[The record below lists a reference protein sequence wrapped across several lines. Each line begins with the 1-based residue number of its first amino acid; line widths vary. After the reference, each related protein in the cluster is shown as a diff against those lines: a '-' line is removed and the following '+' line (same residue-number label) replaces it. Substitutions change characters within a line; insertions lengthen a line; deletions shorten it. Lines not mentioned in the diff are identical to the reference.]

1 MNKVIDTPV
10 SAKAT
15 GEIDYAFLWNF
26 PKQAIASPYLT
37 YDQQHRRDR
46 MLAALLHAR
55 KVLSLQPECVRF
67 DVYRTAA
74 VLEKNQGSQR
84 ANAFL
89 ISFCKRALPRLEL
102 VAKKYECAG
111 INSNVSAAVFGSHFD
126 TELMQ
131 YLASR
136 MVNMVARYN
145 RLPDMSRADIDLL
158 AADIANFIRAEL
170 ADIDDTGFS
179 ELKTLYTW
187 YMRAGFISLQF
198 NVTPPHWERVTKTY
212 VGEDEIAPAIARM
225 FNDVWWRGRLRRIAA
240 AWREHLQITVGNV
253 SKKKH
258 AYASKNCVTDWREQK
273 RRTREFLKGL
283 DLEDEDGNRISLIEK
298 FDGSVANP
306 AIRRCELMTRIRGF
320 ENICNELGYVGEF
333 YTLTAPSKYHA
344 TTKAGYRNSKWN
356 GASPSDTQNY
366 LTGLWARIRAKL
378 HREEIRIFGIRVAEP
393 HHDGT
398 PHWHMLMFML
408 PEDVERVRLI
418 IRDYAWEDS
427 RAILSRLQAPT
438 GKAFEA
444 IKELGVKTSDSKGNT
459 RPIFSILKEMQRSFE
474 KNNLGT
480 SQRGEYMKTIF
491 GEEASSAA
499 AVLMEAASSGKL
511 DRLTAAFKASDGKI
525 EELVKVMQ
533 DNLGGDF
540 KEFQSAY
547 EAVGTDLFDQQEGS
561 LRKLTQTATQYVLK
575 LDDWIQKNKGLATT
589 IGIIAGGALA
599 LIGIIGGIGLVAWP
613 VVMGINA
620 IIAAAGVMGT
630 VFTVAGSAIV
640 TALGAITWPIVA
652 VGAAI
657 VAGALLIRKYWEP
670 ISAFFSG
677 VIEGIMSAFAPVGE
691 MFAPLAPIFDGLGEK
706 LRGVWQWFKDLIA
719 PVKATQETLDS
730 CKNVGVIFGQA
741 LASALIAPLNV
752 FNKLRSGVDWLL
764 EKLGI
769 INKES
774 DSLDQTAARTNA
786 ATQGNSYIP
795 ATSTYGGYQAY
806 QPVTA
811 PAGRSYIDQSKSEY
825 NITLPGGVA
834 PGHQLN
840 RQLRD
845 TLEQIERDKR
855 ARQRASMTH
864 DF

>member
-15 GEIDYAFLWNF
+15 GEIDYAFVWNF

-37 YDQQHRRDR
+37 YDQQYRRDR
-46 MLAALLHAR
+46 MFAALLHAR

-74 VLEKNQGSQR
+74 VLAQNQGSQR
-84 ANAFL
+84 ANDFL
-89 ISFCKRALPRLEL
+89 ISFCKKALPRLEL
-102 VAKKYECAG
+102 VAKKYECVG
-111 INSNVSAAVFGSHFD
+111 INSNVSTAVFGGHFD
-126 TELMQ
+126 TKLMQ

-198 NVTPPHWERVTKTY
+198 NVTPPHWERVTKKY

-283 DLEDEDGNRISLIEK
+283 DLEDEDGNRVSLIEK

-356 GASPSDTQNY
+356 GASPSDTQSY
-366 LTGLWARIRAKL
+366 LAGLWARIRAKL

-418 IRDYAWEDS
+418 IRDYAWEEDRHELKS
-427 RAILSRLQAPT
+427 D
-438 GKAFEA
+438 KAKKARFYAEA
-444 IKELGVKTSDSKGNT
+444 IDPEKGSATGYVAKYISKNIDGYALDGEIDDESGEL
-459 RPIFSILKEMQRSFE
+459 LKE
-474 KNNLGT
+474 
-480 SQRGEYMKTIF
+480 
-491 GEEASSAA
+491 
-499 AVLMEAASSGKL
+499 
-511 DRLTAAFKASDGKI
+511 
-525 EELVKVMQ
+525 
-533 DNLGGDF
+533 
-540 KEFQSAY
+540 
-547 EAVGTDLFDQQEGS
+547 
-561 LRKLTQTATQYVLK
+561 
-575 LDDWIQKNKGLATT
+575 
-589 IGIIAGGALA
+589 
-599 LIGIIGGIGLVAWP
+599 
-613 VVMGINA
+613 
-620 IIAAAGVMGT
+620 
-630 VFTVAGSAIV
+630 
-640 TALGAITWPIVA
+640 
-652 VGAAI
+652 
-657 VAGALLIRKYWEP
+657 
-670 ISAFFSG
+670 
-677 VIEGIMSAFAPVGE
+677 
-691 MFAPLAPIFDGLGEK
+691 
-706 LRGVWQWFKDLIA
+706 
-719 PVKATQETLDS
+719 
-730 CKNVGVIFGQA
+730 
-741 LASALIAPLNV
+741 
-752 FNKLRSGVDWLL
+752 
-764 EKLGI
+764 
-769 INKES
+769 
-774 DSLDQTAARTNA
+774 
-786 ATQGNSYIP
+786 
-795 ATSTYGGYQAY
+795 
-806 QPVTA
+806 TA
-811 PAGRSYIDQSKSEY
+811 PAVSAWAARWHIRQFQFIGGAPVTVYRELRRLADTEAAHGLSVEFAAVHDAADAGDWAGYVNAQGGPFVRRDDLQVRTLYEPRTEFNQYGEETVCIRGVYDSAIGAGTPILTRLTQWKIVPKRAVDLAVDVKGAPAPSRSSVNNCTGSESDPPELDLSKPLSRREKRELTNRLRKQKPAIRRKFIHGTDEQNAAIAKTIDEIHLTTGITISRGEALHLMAGGKSCFNGKWLRGTAKGE
-825 NITLPGGVA
+825 IFTAA
-834 PGHQLN
+834 PSYQAKARIILN
-840 RQLRD
+840 RVAALAELA
-845 TLEQIERDKR
+845 TKI
-855 ARQRASMTH
+855 
-864 DF
+864 

>member
-1 MNKVIDTPV
+1 MDTPV

-15 GEIDYAFLWNF
+15 GEIDYAFVWNF

-37 YDQQHRRDR
+37 YDQQYRRDR
-46 MLAALLHAR
+46 MFAALLHAR

-74 VLEKNQGSQR
+74 VLAQNQGSQR
-84 ANAFL
+84 ANDFL
-89 ISFCKRALPRLEL
+89 ISFCKKALPRLEL
-102 VAKKYECAG
+102 VAKKYECVG
-111 INSNVSAAVFGSHFD
+111 INSNVSTAVFGGHFD
-126 TELMQ
+126 TKLMQ

-198 NVTPPHWERVTKTY
+198 NVTPPHWERVTKKY

-356 GASPSDTQNY
+356 GASPSDTQSY
-366 LTGLWARIRAKL
+366 LAGLWARIRAKL

-418 IRDYAWEDS
+418 IRDYAWEEDRHELKS
-427 RAILSRLQAPT
+427 DKVK
-438 GKAFEA
+438 KARFYAEA
-444 IKELGVKTSDSKGNT
+444 IDPEKGSATGYVAKYISKNIDGYALDGEIDDESGEL
-459 RPIFSILKEMQRSFE
+459 LKE
-474 KNNLGT
+474 
-480 SQRGEYMKTIF
+480 
-491 GEEASSAA
+491 
-499 AVLMEAASSGKL
+499 
-511 DRLTAAFKASDGKI
+511 
-525 EELVKVMQ
+525 
-533 DNLGGDF
+533 
-540 KEFQSAY
+540 
-547 EAVGTDLFDQQEGS
+547 
-561 LRKLTQTATQYVLK
+561 
-575 LDDWIQKNKGLATT
+575 
-589 IGIIAGGALA
+589 
-599 LIGIIGGIGLVAWP
+599 
-613 VVMGINA
+613 
-620 IIAAAGVMGT
+620 
-630 VFTVAGSAIV
+630 
-640 TALGAITWPIVA
+640 
-652 VGAAI
+652 
-657 VAGALLIRKYWEP
+657 
-670 ISAFFSG
+670 
-677 VIEGIMSAFAPVGE
+677 
-691 MFAPLAPIFDGLGEK
+691 
-706 LRGVWQWFKDLIA
+706 
-719 PVKATQETLDS
+719 
-730 CKNVGVIFGQA
+730 
-741 LASALIAPLNV
+741 
-752 FNKLRSGVDWLL
+752 
-764 EKLGI
+764 
-769 INKES
+769 
-774 DSLDQTAARTNA
+774 
-786 ATQGNSYIP
+786 
-795 ATSTYGGYQAY
+795 
-806 QPVTA
+806 TA
-811 PAGRSYIDQSKSEY
+811 PAVSAWAARWHIRQFQFIGGAPVTVYRELRRLADTEAAHGLSVEFAAVHDAADAGDWAGYVNAQGGPFVRRDDLQVRTLYEPRTEFNQYGEETVCIRGVYDSAIGAGTPILTRLTQWKIVPKRAVDLAVDVKGAPAPSRSSVNNCTGSESDPPELDLSKPLSRREKRELTNRLRKQKPAIRRKFIHGTDEQNAAIAKTIDEIHLTTGITISRGEALHLMAGGKSCFNGKWLRGTAKGE
-825 NITLPGGVA
+825 IFTAA
-834 PGHQLN
+834 PSYQAKARIILN
-840 RQLRD
+840 RVAALAELA
-845 TLEQIERDKR
+845 TKI
-855 ARQRASMTH
+855 
-864 DF
+864 